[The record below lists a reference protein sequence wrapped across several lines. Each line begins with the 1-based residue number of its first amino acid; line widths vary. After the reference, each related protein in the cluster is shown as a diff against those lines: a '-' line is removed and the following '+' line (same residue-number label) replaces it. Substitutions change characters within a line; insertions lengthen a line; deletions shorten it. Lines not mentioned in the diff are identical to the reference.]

1 MENISKKIKGFEIV
15 IGSDTNGSDL
25 LTLDIKL
32 PTGVMTFYQFD
43 NISSI
48 AELSKIFSRIS
59 TDIAR
64 FENIKDYNSL
74 RQFYYAHYNQSIPS
88 NVTLSYLARAMA
100 IPVPK
105 DDLTADILRQLSN
118 DDLSDET
125 IIEISEILNER
136 PNS

>member
-1 MENISKKIKGFEIV
+1 MENISKKIKGFEIA
-15 IGSDTNGSDL
+15 IGSESNGSDL

-32 PTGVMTFYQFD
+32 PTGVMTFYRFD
-43 NISSI
+43 NISSVE
-48 AELSKIFSRIS
+48 ELYNIFNRIS

-64 FENIKDYNSL
+64 FKNIKDYNSL

-88 NVTLSYLARAMA
+88 DVTLSDLAQALD

-118 DDLSDET
+118 DDLSDKT
-125 IIEISEILNER
+125 IIEISEIINER
-136 PNS
+136 STS

>member
-32 PTGVMTFYQFD
+32 PTGVMTFYRFD

-59 TDIAR
+59 NDIAR
-64 FENIKDYNSL
+64 FKNIKDYNSL

-88 NVTLSYLARAMA
+88 NITLSDLAQAMA

-136 PNS
+136 PSS